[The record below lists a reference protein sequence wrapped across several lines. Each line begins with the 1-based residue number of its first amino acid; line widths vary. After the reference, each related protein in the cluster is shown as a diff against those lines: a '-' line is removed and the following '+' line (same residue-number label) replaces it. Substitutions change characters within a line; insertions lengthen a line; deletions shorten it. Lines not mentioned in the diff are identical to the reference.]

1 MNSMTRRDFLKLTT
15 QGALWLGAT
24 LGLAGIARFLSYEAP
39 QPPPRRFELGDAEN
53 YPPGSRTVIPQVPA
67 FLVHDDAGFS
77 ATRLVCT
84 HLGCT
89 VQPMD
94 GGGFECPCHGSRYA
108 SDGSVLSGPAAS
120 SLESLHVEITS
131 DKKVVIYQA

>member
-1 MNSMTRRDFLKLTT
+1 MNSLTRRDFLKLAT
-15 QGALWLGAT
+15 QGALWLSGT
-24 LGLAGIARFLSYEAP
+24 LGLVGIARFLSCEAP
-39 QPPPRRFELGDAEN
+39 QPPPRRFELGDAGS

-89 VQPMD
+89 VQPID

-108 SDGSVLSGPAAS
+108 SGGRVTNGPATS
-120 SLESLHVEITS
+120 PLESLRVEITS
-131 DKKVVIYQA
+131 DKKVVLYLA